1 MDALQLLTWSLILYL
16 FASLA
21 SLFLLGLD
29 RLAIKLSGITS
40 LVGGVIGIIS
50 GITQLHAG
58 VTLVAHF
65 ATPFDF
71 ADLTLR
77 MDSLSAFMV
86 LVISLLVVVCSLYSL
101 TYMREYEG
109 KGAAAMGFFMNLFI
123 ASMVALLVMD
133 NAFWFIVLFEMMSL
147 SSWFL
152 VIARQ
157 DKTSINAG
165 MLYFFYRPRRIGADY
180 DRLLADGARKRQPR
194 FCQFRTLS
202 LSPGLASA
210 VFLLAFFGF
219 GAKAGM
225 IPLHSWLPRAHPAA
239 PSHASALMSGVM
251 VKIGIFGILKVA
263 MDLLAQTGLPLWWG
277 ILVMAI
283 GAISALLGVLYA
295 LAEQDIKRLL
305 AWSTVENVGII
316 LLAVGVAMV
325 GLSLHDPLLTVVGLL
340 GALFHLLNHA
350 LFKGLL
356 FLGAGAIISRLHT
369 HDMEKMGALA
379 KRMPWTAAACLIG
392 CLAISAIPPL
402 NGFISEWY
410 TWQSLFS
417 LSRVEAVALQ
427 LAGPIAMVML
437 AVTGGL
443 AVMCFVKMYG
453 ITFCGA
459 PRSTHAE
466 EAQEVPN
473 TMIVAM
479 LLLAALC
486 VLIALSASWLAPKI
500 MHIAHAFTNTPPAT
514 VASGIALVPGTFH
527 TQVTPSLLLLLLLA
541 MPLLPGLYW
550 LWCRSRRAAFRR
562 TGDAWACGY
571 GWENAMAPS
580 GNGVMQ
586 PLRVVFSALFRLRQ
600 QLDPTLRLNKGLAH
614 VTARAQSTE
623 PFWDERVIR
632 PIVSATQ
639 RLAKEIQHLQSGDFR
654 LYCLYVVAALVVLL
668 IAIAV

>member
-58 VTLVAHF
+58 VILVARF

-165 MLYFFYRPRRIGADY
+165 MLYFFIAHAGSVLIMIAF
-180 DRLLADGARKRQPR
+180 LLMGRESGSLDFAS
-194 FCQFRTLS
+194 FRTLS

-225 IPLHSWLPRAHPAA
+225 MPLHSWLPRAHPAA

-305 AWSTVENVGII
+305 AWSTC
-316 LLAVGVAMV
+316 LLYT
-325 GLSLHDPLLTVVGLL
+325 SD
-340 GALFHLLNHA
+340 
-350 LFKGLL
+350 
-356 FLGAGAIISRLHT
+356 
-369 HDMEKMGALA
+369 
-379 KRMPWTAAACLIG
+379 AA
-392 CLAISAIPPL
+392 
-402 NGFISEWY
+402 
-410 TWQSLFS
+410 
-417 LSRVEAVALQ
+417 
-427 LAGPIAMVML
+427 
-437 AVTGGL
+437 
-443 AVMCFVKMYG
+443 
-453 ITFCGA
+453 
-459 PRSTHAE
+459 
-466 EAQEVPN
+466 
-473 TMIVAM
+473 
-479 LLLAALC
+479 
-486 VLIALSASWLAPKI
+486 
-500 MHIAHAFTNTPPAT
+500 
-514 VASGIALVPGTFH
+514 
-527 TQVTPSLLLLLLLA
+527 
-541 MPLLPGLYW
+541 
-550 LWCRSRRAAFRR
+550 
-562 TGDAWACGY
+562 
-571 GWENAMAPS
+571 
-580 GNGVMQ
+580 
-586 PLRVVFSALFRLRQ
+586 
-600 QLDPTLRLNKGLAH
+600 
-614 VTARAQSTE
+614 
-623 PFWDERVIR
+623 DE
-632 PIVSATQ
+632 
-639 RLAKEIQHLQSGDFR
+639 
-654 LYCLYVVAALVVLL
+654 
-668 IAIAV
+668 

>member
-58 VTLVAHF
+58 VTLVARF
-65 ATPFDF
+65 ATPFEF

-109 KGAAAMGFFMNLFI
+109 KGAAAMGFFMNIFI

-165 MLYFFYRPRRIGADY
+165 MLYFFIAHAGSVLIMIAF
-180 DRLLADGARKRQPR
+180 LLMGRESGSLDFAS
-194 FCQFRTLS
+194 FRTLS

-225 IPLHSWLPRAHPAA
+225 MPLHSWLPRAHPAA

-283 GAISALLGVLYA
+283 G
-295 LAEQDIKRLL
+295 
-305 AWSTVENVGII
+305 
-316 LLAVGVAMV
+316 VAMV
-325 GLSLHDPLLTVVGLL
+325 GLSLHDPLLTVVRLL

-392 CLAISAIPPL
+392 CLAISALPPL

-500 MHIAHAFTNTPPAT
+500 MHIAHAFTDTPPVT

-527 TQVTPSLLLLLLLA
+527 TRVTPSLLLLLLLA

-571 GWENAMAPS
+571 SWENAMAPS

>member
-1 MDALQLLTWSLILYL
+1 MVGHSGD
-16 FASLA
+16 
-21 SLFLLGLD
+21 GD
-29 RLAIKLSGITS
+29 RRN
-40 LVGGVIGIIS
+40 
-50 GITQLHAG
+50 
-58 VTLVAHF
+58 
-65 ATPFDF
+65 
-71 ADLTLR
+71 LR
-77 MDSLSAFMV
+77 A
-86 LVISLLVVVCSLYSL
+86 
-101 TYMREYEG
+101 
-109 KGAAAMGFFMNLFI
+109 
-123 ASMVALLVMD
+123 
-133 NAFWFIVLFEMMSL
+133 
-147 SSWFL
+147 
-152 VIARQ
+152 
-157 DKTSINAG
+157 
-165 MLYFFYRPRRIGADY
+165 PRRAC
-180 DRLLADGARKRQPR
+180 A
-194 FCQFRTLS
+194 
-202 LSPGLASA
+202 
-210 VFLLAFFGF
+210 
-219 GAKAGM
+219 
-225 IPLHSWLPRAHPAA
+225 
-239 PSHASALMSGVM
+239 
-251 VKIGIFGILKVA
+251 
-263 MDLLAQTGLPLWWG
+263 
-277 ILVMAI
+277 
-283 GAISALLGVLYA
+283 
-295 LAEQDIKRLL
+295 AEQDIKRLL

-486 VLIALSASWLAPKI
+486 VFIALSASWLAPKI
-500 MHIAHAFTNTPPAT
+500 MHIAHAFTNTPPVT

-527 TQVTPSLLLLLLLA
+527 TRVTPSLLLLLLLA

-550 LWCRSRRAAFRR
+550 LWCRSRRAAFSSHRR
-562 TGDAWACGY
+562 CPACGY

-586 PLRVVFSALFRLRQ
+586 PLRVVFCALFRLRQ

-639 RLAKEIQHLQSGDFR
+639 RLAKEVQHLQSGDFR

>member
-58 VTLVAHF
+58 VTLVARF
-65 ATPFDF
+65 ATPFEF

-109 KGAAAMGFFMNLFI
+109 KGAAAMGFFMNIFI

-147 SSWFL
+147 SSGFWSL
-152 VIARQ
+152 PGQ

-165 MLYFFYRPRRIGADY
+165 MLYFFIAHAGSVLIMIAF
-180 DRLLADGARKRQPR
+180 LLMGRESGSLDFAS
-194 FCQFRTLS
+194 FRTLS

-225 IPLHSWLPRAHPAA
+225 MPLHSWLPRAHPAA

-263 MDLLAQTGLPLWWG
+263 MDSLAQTGLPLWWG

-283 GAISALLGVLYA
+283 GAISAPRRAICAGGTGYQTA
-295 LAEQDIKRLL
+295 AGP
-305 AWSTVENVGII
+305 STVENVGII

-392 CLAISAIPPL
+392 CLAISALPPL

-417 LSRVEAVALQ
+417 LSRVETVALQ

-500 MHIAHAFTNTPPAT
+500 MHIAHAFTNT
-514 VASGIALVPGTFH
+514 L
-527 TQVTPSLLLLLLLA
+527 PSLSPA
-541 MPLLPGLYW
+541 
-550 LWCRSRRAAFRR
+550 
-562 TGDAWACGY
+562 
-571 GWENAMAPS
+571 E
-580 GNGVMQ
+580 
-586 PLRVVFSALFRLRQ
+586 
-600 QLDPTLRLNKGLAH
+600 
-614 VTARAQSTE
+614 
-623 PFWDERVIR
+623 
-632 PIVSATQ
+632 
-639 RLAKEIQHLQSGDFR
+639 
-654 LYCLYVVAALVVLL
+654 
-668 IAIAV
+668 

>member
-58 VTLVAHF
+58 VTLVARF
-65 ATPFDF
+65 ATPFEF

-109 KGAAAMGFFMNLFI
+109 KGAAAMGFFMNIFI

-165 MLYFFYRPRRIGADY
+165 MLYFFIAHAGSVLIMIAF
-180 DRLLADGARKRQPR
+180 LLMGRESGSLDFAS
-194 FCQFRTLS
+194 FRTLS

-225 IPLHSWLPRAHPAA
+225 MPLHSWLPRAHPAA

-305 AWSTVENVGII
+305 ALEYRRKRR
-316 LLAVGVAMV
+316 
-325 GLSLHDPLLTVVGLL
+325 HY
-340 GALFHLLNHA
+340 F
-350 LFKGLL
+350 
-356 FLGAGAIISRLHT
+356 AGSR
-369 HDMEKMGALA
+369 
-379 KRMPWTAAACLIG
+379 
-392 CLAISAIPPL
+392 
-402 NGFISEWY
+402 
-410 TWQSLFS
+410 
-417 LSRVEAVALQ
+417 
-427 LAGPIAMVML
+427 
-437 AVTGGL
+437 
-443 AVMCFVKMYG
+443 
-453 ITFCGA
+453 CGDG
-459 PRSTHAE
+459 RS
-466 EAQEVPN
+466 
-473 TMIVAM
+473 
-479 LLLAALC
+479 
-486 VLIALSASWLAPKI
+486 
-500 MHIAHAFTNTPPAT
+500 
-514 VASGIALVPGTFH
+514 
-527 TQVTPSLLLLLLLA
+527 
-541 MPLLPGLYW
+541 
-550 LWCRSRRAAFRR
+550 
-562 TGDAWACGY
+562 
-571 GWENAMAPS
+571 
-580 GNGVMQ
+580 
-586 PLRVVFSALFRLRQ
+586 
-600 QLDPTLRLNKGLAH
+600 
-614 VTARAQSTE
+614 VTARPAAHRGWTARRTVSSAQPCAVQRAAISRRGSDYFAFAYPRHGKNGGTSE
-623 PFWDERVIR
+623 TDAVDSRSMPDWLPRDISHSSAEWFYQRMVHLAVAVLTKSCGSR
-632 PIVSATQ
+632 SATTCG
-639 RLAKEIQHLQSGDFR
+639 S
-654 LYCLYVVAALVVLL
+654 YCYGNAGSHWWAGSNVLRKNVRYYFLWCAAQYTR
-668 IAIAV
+668 